1 MRKIDHVINSIRS
14 HLEPRVDDFV
24 KEWKSGKYKKISDC
38 PSYYEVKLL
47 TEAINHISK
56 DWFEEKQAL
65 TPREIIE
72 FYVEENNDS

>member
-1 MRKIDHVINSIRS
+1 MINIDHVINDIKG

-24 KEWKSGKYKKISDC
+24 KEWKSGEYEKISDC

-56 DWFEEKQAL
+56 GWYGKKWAL
-65 TPREIIE
+65 TPKEIIE
-72 FYVEENNDS
+72 FHTEGR